1 NTTTN
6 KYKNSFAFAAIKTG
20 GTVVSWGN
28 QYNASSK
35 YVPIDTKKIDD
46 VDVTGVQQIYSTD
59 WGAFAALKKDG
70 SVVTWGSANYGGDST
85 TEKTLAAKLN
95 GDIDVTQIYSNAK
108 AFAAVRADGSV
119 VTWGNTT
126 NFNNALQAASFIDP
140 PQSKDTPLPT
150 IYSTGTAFA
159 ELKSNGS
166 VVTWG
171 NAAYGGNTA
180 EATLAAQLNGRVTT
194 TSTDGTVITDDTKDV
209 TQIFSTNTAFAA
221 LRKDGSVVTWGDIYS
236 GGNTADATLAAQLK
250 GSVTTTSTDG
260 TVITDDT
267 KNVTQI
273 FSTNTAFAALRADGS
288 VVTWGNVNYGGNS
301 TTNTTLATAL
311 NGVADTQ
318 DVTHIYSNA
327 QAFAA
332 LRKDGSVV
340 TWGDITA
347 GGSTSI
353 VVSGKVIDVQNQ
365 LLADVKQIYSTGT
378 AFAALKNDGTVV
390 TWGNQLAGGATT
402 SSSIVAGKIVTVDA
416 QTSFDVNVNPEHKVI
431 EIFSTYNSFA
441 ALRADGSVVT
451 WGSAA
456 TGGDSTTDKTLAAK
470 LNGTIDVVQIYSTDY
485 AFSALCADGSVVTWG
500 GNARFGYG
508 GDSSTVK
515 DLTGVIGFSDSNNR
529 LLRGTATNDT
539 LIGDI
544 GNDTLI
550 GGLGLDTLTGGLG
563 SDTFKFNNTDESGG
577 IKTRDI
583 ITDFNHTE
591 GDKIDLSAID
601 ANSNL
606 ADDQTFSFV
615 GSANFTKHAGELHF
629 TKGILEGDTN
639 GDGKAD
645 FSIQLNGVTT
655 LVAADFVL

>member
-1 NTTTN
+1 MNTTTN

-126 NFNNALQAASFIDP
+126 NFNNALQPASFIDP

-159 ELKSNGS
+159 ELKNDGS

-171 NAAYGGNTA
+171 NAAYGGTIPTTLVNEVDGKD
-180 EATLAAQLNGRVTT
+180 EAVEN
-194 TSTDGTVITDDTKDV
+194 KDV
-209 TQIFSTNTAFAA
+209 TNIFSTNTAFAA
-221 LRKDGSVVTWGDIYS
+221 LRKDGSVVTWGDLNS
-236 GGNTADATLAAQLK
+236 GGNTADAILAKSL
-250 GSVTTTSTDG
+250 DG
-260 TVITDDT
+260 TDNTKDVI
-267 KNVTQI
+267 QI
-273 FSTNTAFAALRADGS
+273 FSTNTAFAALRVDGSVVTWGNAAYGGTISTTLVGELDGKDETGENRDVKFIYSNDVAFAAVRADGS
-288 VVTWGNVNYGGNS
+288 VVTWGN
-301 TTNTTLATAL
+301 TTSFNDNTPAPPASLIDPQPK
-311 NGVADTQ
+311 DTPLP
-318 DVTHIYSNA
+318 T
-327 QAFAA
+327 
-332 LRKDGSVV
+332 
-340 TWGDITA
+340 
-347 GGSTSI
+347 
-353 VVSGKVIDVQNQ
+353 
-365 LLADVKQIYSTGT
+365 IYSTGT
-378 AFAALKNDGTVV
+378 AFAELKNDGSVV

-402 SSSIVAGKIVTVDA
+402 SSSVIAGKIVINDA
-416 QTSFDVNVNPEHKVI
+416 QTSFDGNANPEHKVI

-470 LNGTIDVVQIYSTDY
+470 LNGDIDVIQIFSTDY
-485 AFSALCADGSVVTWG
+485 AFSALRADGSVVTWG
-500 GNARFGYG
+500 GNARLGFG

-515 DLTGVIGFSDSNNR
+515 DKLLAGVIGFSTANQ
-529 LLRGTATNDT
+529 LLTGAVTNDK

-563 SDTFKFNNTDESGG
+563 SDTFKFANVNETG
-577 IKTRDI
+577 IDVKTRDT
-583 ITDFNHTE
+583 ITDFKQSE

-601 ANSNL
+601 ANSTL
-606 ADDQTFSFV
+606 ADNQAFTFI
-615 GSANFTKHAGELHF
+615 GSAAFSKTDATGQLRFDAVSHILYGNTNADNKPEL
-629 TKGILEGDTN
+629 
-639 GDGKAD
+639 
-645 FSIQLNGVTT
+645 SIKLSGVTD